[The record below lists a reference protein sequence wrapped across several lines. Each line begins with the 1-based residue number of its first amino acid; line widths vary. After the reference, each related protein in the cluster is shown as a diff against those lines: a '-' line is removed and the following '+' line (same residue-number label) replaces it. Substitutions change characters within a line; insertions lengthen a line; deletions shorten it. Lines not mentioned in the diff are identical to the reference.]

1 MGVVELRRDLDL
13 VEESLRAERRRE
25 FGAQDFHRDLS
36 VMPHA
41 LGEIDGGHAAAPEF
55 LLDFVSVGE
64 RGFQPLGLV
73 VHATRKMEPGDRG
86 LVRSDATIS
95 PVPASTTRCG
105 FRQVLFF
112 GGFRRL
118 PT

>member
-1 MGVVELRRDLDL
+1 
-13 VEESLRAERRRE
+13 
-25 FGAQDFHRDLS
+25 
-36 VMPHA
+36 
-41 LGEIDGGHAAAPEF
+41 
-55 LLDFVSVGE
+55 
-64 RGFQPLGLV
+64 
-73 VHATRKMEPGDRG
+73 MEPGDRG